1 MPGAL
6 LGTSE
11 HTEFIPIGF
20 ILLGERKTKV
30 SGHDIRLGQAL
41 CGTKYK
47 AEGSR
52 DVCRGQ
58 GGHSGQE
65 ALEQRLEGGGGAPQD
80 QGNEPPKWWKQ
91 PKNKGSV
98 AGTF

>member
-6 LGTSE
+6 LGSRE
-11 HTEFIPIGF
+11 HTEFIHIGF
-20 ILLGERKTKV
+20 ILHGERKTEV
-30 SGHDIRLGQAL
+30 NGHDVRLGQAL

-47 AEGSR
+47 AEGSS

-58 GGHSGQE
+58 EGHSGQE
-65 ALEQRLEGGGGAPQD
+65 ALEQRLGGGGGAPQD
-80 QGNEPPKWWKQ
+80 QGNEPSKWWKQ
-91 PKNKGSV
+91 PKGKGPV